1 MNLLLKIII
10 TDQGLSD
17 DGFIMPDDMM
27 AISSAILAD
36 PAYYEIFIT
45 AHGDDEGGVE
55 TGCHYPQG
63 DGGTLM
69 FQGRKFLDTVADAI
83 YHNGFDIVD
92 GNFLNEDGNMIEE
105 VADVAGW
112 LNYFRNGGDVV
123 YGNSGSHELKAYPL

>member
-10 TDQGLSD
+10 ADQGLSD
-17 DGFIMPDDMM
+17 DGFITPDDMM

-55 TGCHYPQG
+55 TGFHYLQG

-69 FQGRKFLDTVADAI
+69 FQDRKFLDTVADAI
-83 YHNGFDIVD
+83 YHYGFDIVD
-92 GNFLNEDGNMIEE
+92 GNFLNEYGNMNEE

-112 LNYFRNGGDVV
+112 LNYFRNGVDVV
-123 YGNSGSHELKAYPL
+123 